1 MEFDRYDGVSVLYVS
16 NAAVEG
22 FDGNEGRL
30 QRRVV
35 RWRDVL

>member
-1 MEFDRYDGVSVLYVS
+1 MEFDMYRVVSVLHIS
-16 NAAVEG
+16 NAATEW
-22 FDGNEGRL
+22 FDGTEGRL